1 MGFGAVAEY
10 CFLRAVV
17 YPWLNSLVDETELYS
32 NPKLKKSMNIFY
44 HARLY
49 PWPIWDQA
57 KRQNWVKA
65 WWKFAIIGFVSFGL
79 SMFALYLLDGIKRK
93 GMS

>member
-1 MGFGAVAEY
+1 MIFGAVAAY
-10 CFLRAVV
+10 CFLRVFC
-17 YPWLNSLVDETELYS
+17 YPLLKSLCGETELYS

-49 PWPIWDQA
+49 PLPIWDQA
-57 KRQNWVKA
+57 KRQNWIDA

-79 SMFALYLLDGIKRK
+79 SIFALYLLEGIKAR
-93 GMS
+93 GMN